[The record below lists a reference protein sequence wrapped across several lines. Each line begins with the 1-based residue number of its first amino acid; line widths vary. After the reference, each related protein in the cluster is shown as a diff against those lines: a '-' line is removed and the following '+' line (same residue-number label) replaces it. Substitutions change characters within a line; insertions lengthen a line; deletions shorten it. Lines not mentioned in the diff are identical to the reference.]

1 MISSVRFRMP
11 WRHLLV
17 AALLALGLLFLFP
30 GKSEVHAILV
40 RADPA
45 PNAVLPV
52 APDQVRMWF
61 SEAFNPAL
69 STAVVVNEANTH
81 VDIGDAHVSQND
93 ATEMDV
99 DLTPGLPP
107 AVYTVVYRTDST
119 DDGHVL
125 TGSFHFTVA
134 RPDGTVP
141 TLGPGANPGANVLG
155 STSLGGQY
163 TGQLDGP
170 TLFNLIMITLVEIG
184 AVFFSGPSLC

>member
-30 GKSEVHAILV
+30 GKSEAHAILV

-69 STAVVVNEANTH
+69 STAVAGKEAHTP
-81 VDIGDAHVSQND
+81 VDIGGAHASQND
-93 ATEMDV
+93 ATEIDV
-99 DLTPGLPP
+99 CLTPGL
-107 AVYTVVYRTDST
+107 ATRV
-119 DDGHVL
+119 H
-125 TGSFHFTVA
+125 
-134 RPDGTVP
+134 
-141 TLGPGANPGANVLG
+141 
-155 STSLGGQY
+155 
-163 TGQLDGP
+163 
-170 TLFNLIMITLVEIG
+170 
-184 AVFFSGPSLC
+184 